1 MYLDCRTVMIVG
13 DTHIHNHQSM
23 GGPYNNGINRRCE
36 DILRVLAT
44 HIHRHKPGVIF
55 QLGDFFDNAKP
66 TPAVYYAAMKLIQS
80 TQAEWHILAGNHD
93 IASFDAPS
101 AVRPLAQLSNVHV
114 YETPTVINVDG
125 VRCGLVPY
133 CSLDA
138 NSAMPNYNGVDT
150 VLAHYGLGNA
160 QHQGPDYVSDAWQ
173 RDHKNVMLYCG
184 HEHSF
189 YYASMRTNVGSMCQ
203 NNFDSNG
210 HLSRPAGVV
219 VNGQA
224 QRYIGPVFCDYGKGI
239 SDRMKFTHV
248 YARVKP
254 EDRTP
259 AEREKKL
266 GVLTDYKMVCGAT
279 PVAGLQTP
287 EQTFQLTSM
296 EEAVNRLLSS
306 DVETGVLTRQQAN
319 EMLKALETL

>member
-1 MYLDCRTVMIVG
+1 MRTVMIVG

-36 DILRVLAT
+36 DILRVLTT

-138 NSAMPNYNGVDT
+138 NSAMPNYNGVNA

-184 HEHSF
+184 HEHSC
-189 YYASMRTNVGSMCQ
+189 YYSSMRLNVGSMCQ
-203 NNFDSNG
+203 NNFDSDG
-210 HLSRPAGVV
+210 HKGRPAGVV
-219 VNGQA
+219 VNGQI

-239 SDRMKFTHV
+239 SDVMKLTHV

-254 EDRTP
+254 EDRIP

-266 GVLTDYKMVCGAT
+266 GVLTDYKMVCGAV
-279 PVAGLQTP
+279 PVTGLQTP
-287 EQTFQLTSM
+287 EQAFQLTSM
-296 EEAVNRLLSS
+296 EEAVSRLLSS